1 MNEVLLEVEGL
12 TVDSATGG
20 GTLHAVRGVSF
31 DVRRGES
38 AVAASTISPA
48 YITATR
54 CAMRA
59 TMPPT
64 SLRRRTG
71 MQPMRPRV

>member
-1 MNEVLLEVEGL
+1 VNEVLLEVEGL
-12 TVDSATGG
+12 TVDIATGG

-59 TMPPT
+59 TMPR
-64 SLRRRTG
+64 SWVMRTRA
-71 MQPMRPRV
+71 MPSSR